1 MTTEIAHKQDT
12 AKASPLIDVTVL
24 GQEADEKS
32 VTINPHQKCEQ
43 LLREGL
49 HALYGK
55 PGPNPDEYD
64 IVFNSAVIEPLSK
77 TIAEA
82 GIIDHSTV
90 SLLPKT
96 ISRGIW

>member
-12 AKASPLIDVTVL
+12 AKASPLIEVTVL
-24 GQEADEKS
+24 GQEGDQEI
-32 VTINPHQKCEQ
+32 VTINTHQKCEQ

-82 GIIDHSTV
+82 GIGEHSTV
-90 SLLPKT
+90 SILPKT
-96 ISRGIW
+96 ISRGVW